1 MDHVNV
7 KRKILLVD
15 DDPRLRRLI
24 GTTLGSD
31 DFDVLHAA
39 DGEEALGLAREF
51 HPALILLDV
60 NMPKPNGFDV
70 CRALKQDSATA
81 DIKVVFLSARSN
93 DEDVRLGHEAGAD
106 EYFSKPFSPVELL
119 NKVYSLL
126 S

>member
-1 MDHVNV
+1 MARANV

-39 DGEEALGLAREF
+39 DGEEALSLAREF

-60 NMPKPNGFDV
+60 TMPKRNGFDV
-70 CRALKQDSATA
+70 CQALKQDSATA
-81 DIKVVFLSARSN
+81 DIKVVILSARAN
-93 DEDVRLGHEAGAD
+93 DADVRLGREADAD
-106 EYFSKPFSPVELL
+106 GYFNKPFSPVELL

-126 S
+126 A